1 MGSLLALLSIVF
13 IALLVV
19 RIGTNALVLT
29 GMSLTAAR
37 FQSASAFFGVGFTT
51 SEAEM
56 VVGHE
61 VRRRIILHLIVA
73 GNIGITSALATL
85 IVTFVRN
92 GAEDTPRLFSM
103 LGLLLLG
110 VVGLYALANTPF
122 LRKPMDKLM
131 RYTLERAGVV
141 RALDYELLLNVH
153 HGFSVSDFKISEGH
167 PFAGKPLYESRPSDL
182 GIVVLGVTK
191 TDGSFVGTPS
201 KDEVLEPGDT
211 VMVYGSEEAVEKM
224 VHPER

>member
-73 GNIGITSALATL
+73 GT
-85 IVTFVRN
+85 
-92 GAEDTPRLFSM
+92 
-103 LGLLLLG
+103 LGL
-110 VVGLYALANTPF
+110 P
-122 LRKPMDKLM
+122 RHW
-131 RYTLERAGVV
+131 RR
-141 RALDYELLLNVH
+141 
-153 HGFSVSDFKISEGH
+153 
-167 PFAGKPLYESRPSDL
+167 
-182 GIVVLGVTK
+182 
-191 TDGSFVGTPS
+191 
-201 KDEVLEPGDT
+201 
-211 VMVYGSEEAVEKM
+211 
-224 VHPER
+224 